1 MNKSEEIHTNSSL
14 KPFLLG
20 LSISLLVIISFLF
33 GAMADRVFVIKPLDY
48 LLKRTSQA
56 TSDFQ
61 PSEKNNS
68 LLGEF
73 INSGESLSVAD
84 VAEVA
89 SESVVTV
96 SIKTQQRII
105 DPFSS
110 FGPFG
115 FNFGQESIQEIE
127 RDIGSGF
134 VVDEEGLVVTNRHVV
149 SDASATYK
157 VIDKND
163 QEYEVVDIYRDP
175 LNDLAILKIENA
187 NLPSLA
193 LGDSDSLRVGEGVI
207 AIGTALGEFR
217 HTVTTGVISGLGRGI
232 TAGNGFSE
240 FESLENVIQTDAA
253 INPGNS
259 GGPLI
264 NMSGEVIGVNVAVS
278 AAAENVGFALPIN
291 VVKASIENF
300 NNTGQ
305 FDRPFLGVSYMMIS
319 KEAAMFNEVP
329 QGGYIQT
336 VVEGSAADEAGLKP
350 GDIIVDVDGKSLKD
364 ESLASIINS
373 KQIGDRVKIT
383 FWREDEKRE
392 VTVVLKSAQ

>member
-48 LLKRTSQA
+48 LLKRTSQV

-134 VVDEEGLVVTNRHVV
+134 VVDKEGLVVTNRHVV

-157 VIDKND
+157 IIDKND

-336 VVEGSAADEAGLKP
+336 VVEGSAADEAGLRP

>member
-1 MNKSEEIHTNSSL
+1 MNKSEENYTNSSL

-20 LSISLLVIISFLF
+20 LSISLLVILSFLT
-33 GAMADRVFVIKPLDY
+33 GAVADRLFVIKPLDY
-48 LLKRTSQA
+48 LLKRSAQVA
-56 TSDFQ
+56 SEFK
-61 PSEKNNS
+61 PSESNDS
-68 LLGEF
+68 LLGQL
-73 INSGESLSVAD
+73 INSGETLSVAD

-110 FGPFG
+110 LSPFG

-134 VVDEEGLVVTNRHVV
+134 VVDGEGLVVTNRHVV
-149 SDASATYK
+149 SDPSAEYK

-175 LNDLAILKIENA
+175 LNDLAILKIDNA
-187 NLPSLA
+187 DLPALA
-193 LGDSDSLRVGEGVI
+193 LGNSDSIRVGEGVI

-232 TAGNGFSE
+232 TAGNGISE

-264 NMSGEVIGVNVAVS
+264 SMSGEVIGVNVAVS
-278 AAAENVGFALPIN
+278 AAAENIGFALPIN
-291 VVKASIENF
+291 VVKASIDNF

-319 KEAAMFNEVP
+319 EEAAMFNEVP
-329 QGGYIQT
+329 QGGYVQS
-336 VVEGSAADEAGLKP
+336 VVEGSAAAEAGLQP

-383 FWREDEKRE
+383 FWREDEKQE

>member
-48 LLKRTSQA
+48 LLKRTSQV

-336 VVEGSAADEAGLKP
+336 VVEGSAADEAGLRP

>member
-48 LLKRTSQA
+48 LLKRTSQV

-134 VVDEEGLVVTNRHVV
+134 VVDKEGLVVTNRHVV

-157 VIDKND
+157 IIDKND

-336 VVEGSAADEAGLKP
+336 VVEGSAADEAGLRP

-373 KQIGDRVKIT
+373 KQIGDRVKII

>member
-336 VVEGSAADEAGLKP
+336 VVEGSAADEAGLRP